1 MRQLL
6 GISGGMQT
14 DILDNYTDANGNVDI
29 NAAVNDG
36 AMNNLGTYTDPNSGQ
51 SQTVYGDNG
60 VMNEDQ
66 MVNSGANKTFVI
78 DWNMGDVRLGKYCS
92 IQESRWSILQGFM
105 KMKYSR

>member
-1 MRQLL
+1 MTDQGLQYISVARCGNYWVYL
-6 GISGGMQT
+6 GYAT

-66 MVNSGANKTFVI
+66 MVNSGFAT
-78 DWNMGDVRLGKYCS
+78 
-92 IQESRWSILQGFM
+92 QEDLDNLDDIFDNW
-105 KMKYSR
+105 